1 MYVFGVVL
9 ECPFDEAVEKVREA
23 LAAAKLG
30 IVSDVDVAAILRAK
44 LGEDIGGYRILGA
57 CAPAL
62 AQRVIQTQPAAGVLL
77 PCNLVIRT
85 LDAVSTAVDFMDPE
99 AILALARIPEID
111 ALAAEAK
118 VMLLQVR
125 DLLST

>member
-30 IVSDVDVAAILRAK
+30 IVSDVDVATILRAK

-57 CAPAL
+57 CAPTL

-77 PCNLVIRT
+77 PCTLVVRT
-85 LDAVSTAVDFMDPE
+85 LDGVSTAVDFMDPE
-99 AILALARIPEID
+99 VILALARIPEID